1 LGVGAPALGPCRRAL
16 PPSSMRAR
24 RYARW
29 ILPTRGRP
37 PLSGVGGGRLLPRAR
52 AGVWAFT
59 PWRAY
64 VRVHAYTHPQL
75 DPTRVKGQAGLR
87 TARNARSRQHA
98 QVAYCAAGHTARA
111 ANSRLGAGRRA
122 RPREYARVR
131 GNASMHERGHVR
143 SRTHLSTRAASAR
156 SGTCGTGCARR
167 CVCPPASVCAS
178 ERLCA
183 RASDQNLAC
192 PRLSA
197 WPRDIG
203 CRPACR
209 PAAYLPTAA
218 RLCASMLWRPLLPI
232 TFFLGRSRA
241 LAHL

>member
-1 LGVGAPALGPCRRAL
+1 
-16 PPSSMRAR
+16 M
-24 RYARW
+24 
-29 ILPTRGRP
+29 
-37 PLSGVGGGRLLPRAR
+37 LPRAR

-75 DPTRVKGQAGLR
+75 GPTSVKGQAGLR

-143 SRTHLSTRAASAR
+143 LRTHLSTRAASAR
-156 SGTCGTGCARR
+156 SGTCGTGCARAHAGAYAR
-167 CVCPPASVCAS
+167 RHPCAPASGCAH
-178 ERLCA
+178 A
-183 RASDQNLAC
+183 RAIKTSLARACQFGHAIKVADQLA
-192 PRLSA
+192 
-197 WPRDIG
+197 G
-203 CRPACR
+203 RPPTCLLQRAC
-209 PAAYLPTAA
+209 
-218 RLCASMLWRPLLPI
+218 
-232 TFFLGRSRA
+232 A
-241 LAHL
+241 LQ